1 MYDITLNPKF
11 KKRYPKHQGK
21 VEIQPYSGYF
31 WARKKE
37 KKKEEQKKKTKKT
50 RGTHLEIWRKT
61 VSSRFDIS
69 SNN

>member
-1 MYDITLNPKF
+1 MTLNPKF

-37 KKKEEQKKKTKKT
+37 KKKEEQKKKKKKHVVRT
-50 RGTHLEIWRKT
+50 WKYGEKPFQAGLIYLLLINRH
-61 VSSRFDIS
+61 
-69 SNN
+69 

>member
-37 KKKEEQKKKTKKT
+37 KKKEEQKKKKKT

>member
-1 MYDITLNPKF
+1 MTLNPKF

-37 KKKEEQKKKTKKT
+37 KKKEEQKKKKKNT
-50 RGTHLEIWRKT
+50 WYALENMAKN
-61 VSSRFDIS
+61 RFKPV
-69 SNN
+69 